1 MCYQVV
7 ALFGVFGTI
16 QEIKLRVSVMDM
28 LRMVCTY
35 YKCSLLV
42 ISCLLVSAASLAE
55 SVDKAN
61 TSSENT
67 VKSRVI
73 EEVIVT
79 ATKRATSVRDI
90 PISIDALSAS
100 EMESRGVNNMEEM
113 IKYSVGVTFQKGTD
127 PGKNAITM
135 RGIGAEPS
143 NAFGSTFGLFY
154 GDIPL
159 VNPTIV
165 GMKPDFTAHDLA
177 RVEILKGPQG
187 TLFGGQALA
196 GAVRYIPNSP
206 EYDESYGNVE
216 FGRGKIA
223 ESNDASESFGAMINI
238 GASRMALRLAAD
250 KQRNAGYIDDLLN
263 NEDDVNRSVV
273 SQGRAILA
281 INPIDAL
288 NVELTYLK
296 RTVDASGNN
305 QTDNGENY
313 STHDKEIKEFAE
325 FDVELQIIDM
335 SWSWF
340 DTFDIT
346 AISSNL
352 HKMAITQRD
361 GSPNAATEIPLTDI
375 SSTQK
380 EFQDTEQIT
389 HEFRLTSKE
398 RSTSDWWI
406 AKDWDF
412 LIGFFYL
419 NSDQNLYIDLP
430 IAQFNPIPGG
440 IIPVGDSTGS
450 SSTSV
455 LGEFDATAKEKAL
468 FFEMTRYLFDDQV
481 ELILAGRKFEQVTK
495 AAVYADAA
503 FQTDPLN
510 TQATR
515 ITNISG
521 EMEEDGFNPK
531 VALTWHINDDARLI
545 MSAAEGFRF
554 GGLNSDAF
562 MSGEPPFFYKSD
574 AIKNYEVGFRTDWL
588 DGRLQID
595 ATAFLIK
602 WEDTQQS
609 LITNSPIRATPYIDN
624 VGAAEVK
631 GGEFSGKTVLPFN
644 LSLNMNLGYS
654 DAKFVEEF
662 DSPRGRVEKGAALP
676 ISPRWTAST
685 VVSHFTRL
693 ATWDVRSSLSYAYQ
707 GERQNDLF
715 NTYPLKEFH
724 TLATAITF
732 SNELLPM
739 KPLLR
744 LSVTNLE
751 NRKVI
756 TFAKTENN
764 PFRGFTFLTPRTISL
779 NVKLAF

>member
-1 MCYQVV
+1 MILETNLLASDFSMVRMVNRNY
-7 ALFGVFGTI
+7 GVF
-16 QEIKLRVSVMDM
+16 
-28 LRMVCTY
+28 
-35 YKCSLLV
+35 LLV
-42 ISCLLVSAASLAE
+42 TLSLTVSAASIAE
-55 SVDKAN
+55 SREETKTAAQ
-61 TSSENT
+61 NT
-67 VKSRVI
+67 VPSRVI

-159 VNPTIV
+159 VNPTLV

-216 FGRGKIA
+216 FGRGKMA
-223 ESNDASESFGAMINI
+223 ESDDANESFGAMFNI

-263 NEDDVNRSVV
+263 SEDDINRSEV

-281 INPIDAL
+281 LNPIDSL
-288 NVELTYLK
+288 NVDLTYLK

-313 STHDKEIKEFAE
+313 STHDKEIEEFAE

-340 DTFDIT
+340 DTIDIS
-346 AISSNL
+346 AISSKLN
-352 HKMAITQRD
+352 KTAVTQRD
-361 GSPNAATEIPLTDI
+361 GSPNAATEIPATEI
-375 SSTQK
+375 SSTQR

-406 AKDWDF
+406 AKNWDF
-412 LIGFFYL
+412 LIGLFYL
-419 NSDQNLYIDLP
+419 NSDQDLYIDLP
-430 IAQFNPIPGG
+430 VAQYNPIPGG
-440 IIPVGDSTGS
+440 IIPVGDSMGS
-450 SSTSV
+450 SSTSI
-455 LGEFDATAKEKAL
+455 LGEFVATAKEKAL
-468 FFEMTRYLFDDQV
+468 FFEITRYLFDDQV
-481 ELILAGRKFEQVTK
+481 ELILAGRKFEQVTN
-495 AAVYADAA
+495 AAVIADAA

-510 TQATR
+510 TQAATV
-515 ITNISG
+515 TDLSG

-574 AIKNYEVGFRTDWL
+574 AIKNYELGFRTDWL
-588 DGRLQID
+588 DGKVQVD
-595 ATAFLIK
+595 ATAFLMK

-624 VGAAEVK
+624 VGAAEVR
-631 GGEFSGKTVLPFN
+631 GGELSGKTVLPFN
-644 LSLNMNLGYS
+644 LFLNMNVGYS
-654 DAKFVEEF
+654 DAQFVEEF
-662 DSPRGRVEKGAALP
+662 DSPRGRVEKGSKLP
-676 ISPRWTAST
+676 ISPRWTASA
-685 VVSHFTRL
+685 VLSHFAQL
-693 ATWDVRSSLSYAYQ
+693 ANWDIRSSLSYAFQ
-707 GERQNDLF
+707 DDRQNDLF

-724 TLATAITF
+724 TFATAITF

-739 KPLLR
+739 KPLFR

-751 NRKVI
+751 NKKVI

-779 NVKLAF
+779 NAKLAF